1 MNTNNNGNITVT
13 EVKSRKD
20 IKEFLDFPLRLYK
33 NCPQF
38 VPPLYSEEKQ
48 MFRPD
53 YHYYSTCETVFF
65 LAKRDGKTVG
75 RIQGILQKASN
86 EKYKQKRVRFTRFDC
101 IEDID
106 VAKALFRTLEEW
118 TVSKG
123 MDTVVGPLGF
133 SDLEREGMLIEGFD
147 KLATFEEQYNYEYY
161 PRFVSQ
167 LGYEKEVDWTES
179 MIFPPDPEQDDG
191 KLERIAAYVMKR
203 QNLHV
208 VKTKSTKEM
217 LAKYKDQL
225 FNIIDRAYERIY
237 GTVPFTD
244 EMKEALIKNFNL
256 VIDMRY
262 VSMVANSDDRLVCF
276 GLCFPSIAKAVQKS
290 GGHLTPAALVRLLK
304 AIKKPEVIDLAL
316 IGVDPD
322 FENLGI
328 SAIVATMLK
337 ERLKQ
342 AGIKYAET
350 NLNLEHNMQIQN
362 LWKRFKEVKH
372 KRRRSYV
379 KKVV

>member
-1 MNTNNNGNITVT
+1 MSNDITIK
-13 EVKSRKD
+13 EVKTKKD
-20 IKEFLDFPLRLYK
+20 IREFLNFPLRLYRD
-33 NCPQF
+33 CPYF
-38 VPPLYSEEKQ
+38 VPPLYSDEKQ
-48 MFRPD
+48 MFKPD
-53 YHYYSTCETVFF
+53 YHYYSTCESVFYIA
-65 LAKRDGKTVG
+65 LREGKTVG

-86 EKYKQKRVRFTRFDC
+86 EKYNQKRVRFTRFDC
-101 IEDID
+101 IEDIT
-106 VAKALFRTLEEW
+106 VAGALFKALEEW

-161 PRFVSQ
+161 PDFVSK

-179 MIFPPDPEQDDG
+179 MIFAPDPEQDDG
-191 KLERIAAYVMKR
+191 KLERIAAYVMKK

-225 FNIIDRAYERIY
+225 FSIIDRAYERIY
-237 GTVPFTD
+237 GTVPFTE

-256 VIDMRY
+256 VIDMNY
-262 VSMVANSDDRLVCF
+262 ISMVADKYDRLVCF

-290 GGHLTPAALVRLLK
+290 GGRLTPACLVRLLK
-304 AIKKPEVIDLAL
+304 AIKRPHVIDLAL

-328 SAIVATMLK
+328 SAIVASMLK
-337 ERLKQ
+337 ERLKKP
-342 AGIKYAET
+342 GISYAET
-350 NLNLEHNMQIQN
+350 NLNLENNMQIQN

>member
-1 MNTNNNGNITVT
+1 MSNDITIK
-13 EVKSRKD
+13 EVRTKKD
-20 IKEFLDFPLRLYK
+20 IREFLYFPLRLYK
-33 NCPQF
+33 DCPYF
-38 VPPLYSEEKQ
+38 VPPLYSDEKQ
-48 MFRPD
+48 MFKPD
-53 YHYYSTCETVFF
+53 YHYYSTCESVFYIA
-65 LAKRDGKTVG
+65 LREGKTVG

-86 EKYKQKRVRFTRFDC
+86 EKYNQKRVRFTRFDC
-101 IEDID
+101 IEDIT
-106 VAKALFRTLEEW
+106 VAGALFKALEEW

-161 PRFVSQ
+161 PDFVSK

-179 MIFPPDPEQDDG
+179 MIFAPDPEQEDG
-191 KLERIAAYVMKR
+191 KLERIASYVMKK

-225 FNIIDRAYERIY
+225 FSIIDRAYERIY
-237 GTVPFTD
+237 GTVPFTE

-256 VIDMRY
+256 VIDMNY
-262 VSMVANSDDRLVCF
+262 ISMVADKYDRLVCF

-290 GGHLTPAALVRLLK
+290 GGRLTPACLVRLLK
-304 AIKKPEVIDLAL
+304 AIKRPHVIDLAL

-328 SAIVATMLK
+328 SAIVASMLK
-337 ERLKQ
+337 ERLKKP
-342 AGIKYAET
+342 GISYAET
-350 NLNLEHNMQIQN
+350 NLNLENNMQIQN

>member
-1 MNTNNNGNITVT
+1 MSNDITIK
-13 EVKSRKD
+13 EVRTKKD
-20 IKEFLDFPLRLYK
+20 IREFLNFPLRLYK
-33 NCPQF
+33 DCPYF
-38 VPPLYSEEKQ
+38 VPPLYSDEKQ
-48 MFRPD
+48 MFKPD
-53 YHYYSTCETVFF
+53 YHYYSTCESVFYIA
-65 LAKRDGKTVG
+65 LREGKTVG

-86 EKYKQKRVRFTRFDC
+86 EKYNQKRVRFTRFDC
-101 IEDID
+101 IEDIT
-106 VAKALFRTLEEW
+106 VAGALFKALEEW

-161 PRFVSQ
+161 PEFVSK

-179 MIFPPDPEQDDG
+179 MIFAPDPEQEDG
-191 KLERIAAYVMKR
+191 KLERIAAYVMKK

-225 FNIIDRAYERIY
+225 FSIIDRAYERIY
-237 GTVPFTD
+237 GTVPFTE

-256 VIDMRY
+256 VIDMNY
-262 VSMVANSDDRLVCF
+262 ISMVADKYDRLVCF

-290 GGHLTPAALVRLLK
+290 GGRLTPACLVRLLK
-304 AIKKPEVIDLAL
+304 AIKRPHVIDLAL

-337 ERLKQ
+337 ERLKKP
-342 AGIKYAET
+342 GISYAET
-350 NLNLEHNMQIQN
+350 NLNLENNMQIQN

>member
-1 MNTNNNGNITVT
+1 MNDDNKGNITVT
-13 EVKSRKD
+13 EVKTRKD

-38 VPPLYSEEKQ
+38 VPPLYADEKQ
-48 MFRPD
+48 MFRAD

-86 EKYKQKRVRFTRFDC
+86 EKYNQKRVRFTRFDC
-101 IEDID
+101 IEDIN
-106 VAKALFRTLEEW
+106 VADALFKALEEW

-147 KLATFEEQYNYEYY
+147 KLATFEEQYNYAYY
-161 PRFVSQ
+161 PDFVSK

-179 MIFPPDPEQDDG
+179 MIFAPDPEQDDG
-191 KLERIAAYVMKR
+191 KLERIAAYVMKK

-237 GTVPFTD
+237 GTVPFTE
-244 EMKEALIKNFNL
+244 EMKEALVKNFNL
-256 VIDMRY
+256 VIDMNY
-262 VSMVANSDDRLVCF
+262 ISMVADENDRLVCF

-290 GGHLTPAALVRLLK
+290 GGHLTPACLVRLLK
-304 AIKKPEVIDLAL
+304 AIKRPHVIDLAL

-328 SAIVATMLK
+328 SAIVASMLK
-337 ERLKQ
+337 ERLKKP
-342 AGIKYAET
+342 GIQYAET

-379 KKVV
+379 KKVG

>member
-1 MNTNNNGNITVT
+1 MSNDITIK
-13 EVKSRKD
+13 EVKTKKD
-20 IKEFLDFPLRLYK
+20 IREFLNFPLRLYRD
-33 NCPQF
+33 CPYF
-38 VPPLYSEEKQ
+38 VPPLYSDEKQ
-48 MFRPD
+48 MFKPD
-53 YHYYSTCETVFF
+53 YHYYSTCESVFYIA
-65 LAKRDGKTVG
+65 LREGKTVG

-86 EKYKQKRVRFTRFDC
+86 EKYNQKRVRFTRFDC
-101 IEDID
+101 IEDIT
-106 VAKALFRTLEEW
+106 VAGALFKALEEW

-161 PRFVSQ
+161 PDFVSK

-179 MIFPPDPEQDDG
+179 MIFAPDPEQDDG
-191 KLERIAAYVMKR
+191 KLERIASYVMKK
-203 QNLHV
+203 QDLHV

-225 FNIIDRAYERIY
+225 FSIIDRAYDRIY
-237 GTVPFTD
+237 GTVPFTE
-244 EMKEALIKNFNL
+244 EMKNALVKNFNL
-256 VIDMRY
+256 VIDMNY
-262 VSMVANSDDRLVCF
+262 ISMVADKYDRLVCF

-290 GGHLTPAALVRLLK
+290 GGRLTPACLVRLLK
-304 AIKKPEVIDLAL
+304 AIKRPHVIDLAL

-337 ERLKQ
+337 ERLKKP
-342 AGIKYAET
+342 GISYAET
-350 NLNLEHNMQIQN
+350 NLNLENNMQIQN

>member
-1 MNTNNNGNITVT
+1 MSNDITIK
-13 EVKSRKD
+13 EVKTKKD
-20 IKEFLDFPLRLYK
+20 IREFLNFPLRLYRD
-33 NCPQF
+33 CPYF
-38 VPPLYSEEKQ
+38 VPPLYSDEKQ

-53 YHYYSTCETVFF
+53 YHYYSTCESVFYIA
-65 LAKRDGKTVG
+65 LREGKTVG

-86 EKYKQKRVRFTRFDC
+86 EKYSQKRVRFTRFDC
-101 IEDID
+101 IEDIT
-106 VAKALFRTLEEW
+106 VAGALFKALEEW

-161 PRFVSQ
+161 PEFVSK

-179 MIFPPDPEQDDG
+179 MIFAPDPEQDDG
-191 KLERIAAYVMKR
+191 KLERIASYVMKK
-203 QNLHV
+203 QDLHV

-225 FNIIDRAYERIY
+225 FSIIDRAYDRIY
-237 GTVPFTD
+237 GTVPFTE
-244 EMKEALIKNFNL
+244 EMKNALVKNFNL
-256 VIDMRY
+256 VIDMNY
-262 VSMVANSDDRLVCF
+262 ISMVADKYDRLVCF

-290 GGHLTPAALVRLLK
+290 GGRLTPACLVRLLK
-304 AIKKPEVIDLAL
+304 AIKRPHVIDLAL

-337 ERLKQ
+337 ERLKKP
-342 AGIKYAET
+342 GISYAET
-350 NLNLEHNMQIQN
+350 NLNLENNMQIQN

>member
-1 MNTNNNGNITVT
+1 MNDNKNSNITIT
-13 EVKSRKD
+13 EVKTRKD
-20 IKEFLDFPLRLYK
+20 IREFLDFPLRLYK

-48 MFRPD
+48 MFRAD

-65 LAKRDGKTVG
+65 LAKRDGRTVG

-86 EKYKQKRVRFTRFDC
+86 EKYGQKRVRFTRFDC
-101 IEDID
+101 IEDIS
-106 VAKALFRTLEEW
+106 VAEALFRTLEEW

-147 KLATFEEQYNYEYY
+147 RLATFEEQYNYPYY
-161 PRFVSQ
+161 PEFVSK
-167 LGYEKEVDWTES
+167 LGYVKEVDWTES
-179 MIFPPDPEQDDG
+179 MIYAPDPEQDDG
-191 KLERIAAYVMKR
+191 KLERIAAYVMKK
-203 QNLHV
+203 QDLHV
-208 VKTKSTKEM
+208 VRTKSTKEM
-217 LAKYKDQL
+217 LVKYKDQI

-244 EMKEALIKNFNL
+244 EMKEALVKNFNL

-262 VSMVANSDDRLVCF
+262 VSMVADKNDRLVCF

-290 GGHLTPAALVRLLK
+290 GGHLTPAAIIRLLK
-304 AIKKPEVIDLAL
+304 AVRNPEIIDLAL

-328 SAIVATMLK
+328 SAIVASMLK

-342 AGIKYAET
+342 PGIKFAET

-379 KKVV
+379 KKIG